1 MVDGDN
7 RKSFI
12 KKSNGHRLHHL
23 YFWVLADECGML
35 KNVLN
40 ILSSEVAGNT
50 DNVPGDTALS
60 KKTRL
65 GIRSSLP
72 NEEEK
77 EKKKQKYR
85 DGVEAALASIGQ
97 GMNDFNK
104 MKVKSIAI
112 QNMTATN
119 DAIAQV
125 RACIR
130 SEEELIQK
138 FKLSLLL
145 ATSEA
150 EKELYEQFLTHHTS
164 RIEDFV
170 AEEIGLCG
178 QRNKVIAA
186 EQAREEAATG
196 HGRRAK
202 V

>member
-12 KKSNGHRLHHL
+12 KKANGQRLHHL

-40 ILSSEVAGNT
+40 VLSSEVSGDS
-50 DNVPGDTALS
+50 DNVPGDTALT
-60 KKTRL
+60 KKARL
-65 GIRSSLP
+65 GPRTSP
-72 NEEEK
+72 NEDER

-85 DGVEAALASIGQ
+85 DTVSAALASIGQ

-104 MKVKSIAI
+104 MKVKSIALH
-112 QNMTATN
+112 NMSVTN
-119 DAIAQV
+119 EAIAQV
-125 RACIR
+125 RNCIR
-130 SEEELIQK
+130 SEEDMIQK

-145 ATSEA
+145 ATTEG
-150 EKELYEQFLTHHTS
+150 EKELFEQLLTHHTS

-178 QRNKVIAA
+178 KRNNLAAA
-186 EQAREEAATG
+186 EQAKEDAAIAR
-196 HGRRAK
+196 GRRGNL
-202 V
+202 